1 MGLFGFGNNASKV
14 NEGGFMDAIRCDE
27 PSYLI
32 WKWRPAGQEA
42 NTTKKE
48 NAIRYGSTVRVK
60 DGEVA
65 VFVYNQKDGTQQDF
79 IEGPFDKK
87 IETANFPVLAS
98 IVGLAFGGASPF
110 QAEVYYINLAGI
122 IQIKFAIPYFDVFD
136 PRQPDLGVPVAVRGT
151 MSFKIAD
158 YREFIKLHR
167 LANFDLDAFQ
177 KQIKDACVKYVKDT
191 VINIV
196 DNIPLV
202 QIEKKIMAVS
212 DAIEERLKKRLQSE
226 FGVVVSS
233 VDIATIEV
241 DKTSDAYVT
250 LKSVTQDIQ
259 TQFTKTQA
267 DVNLDTM
274 KAQSAVNI
282 QNMQDMQRINAE
294 NMEESLRIQREEA
307 QRAQK
312 LQTEGANFMAHQLNQ
327 QTKVALAGTDA
338 LGQLGANGGMNMG
351 GNGAFNPGAMMA
363 SMAVGGAV
371 GQNMAGMM
379 NNMMGGMQG
388 VPGMTPNMA
397 PPPPPMPPQIQFNV
411 VVNGQSAG
419 PFDMNALQQMI
430 AAGTLTKDTLVWKV
444 GMPAWAAASTVPE
457 LASLFTPA
465 VPPVPPVPGN
475 PGVPPV
481 PPSL

>member
-1 MGLFGFGNNASKV
+1 
-14 NEGGFMDAIRCDE
+14 
-27 PSYLI
+27 
-32 WKWRPAGQEA
+32 
-42 NTTKKE
+42 
-48 NAIRYGSTVRVK
+48 
-60 DGEVA
+60 
-65 VFVYNQKDGTQQDF
+65 
-79 IEGPFDKK
+79 
-87 IETANFPVLAS
+87 
-98 IVGLAFGGASPF
+98 
-110 QAEVYYINLAGI
+110 
-122 IQIKFAIPYFDVFD
+122 
-136 PRQPDLGVPVAVRGT
+136 

-167 LANFDLDAFQ
+167 LVNFDLDAFQ

-202 QIEKKIMAVS
+202 QIEKKIIAVS

-267 DVNLDTM
+267 NVNLDTM